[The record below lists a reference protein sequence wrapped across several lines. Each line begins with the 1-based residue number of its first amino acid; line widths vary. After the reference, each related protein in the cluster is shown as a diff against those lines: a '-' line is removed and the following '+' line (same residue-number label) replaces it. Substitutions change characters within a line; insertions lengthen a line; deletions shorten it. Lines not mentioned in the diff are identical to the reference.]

1 MANPTV
7 NRPSDLLLAHRDEVI
22 AITERHG
29 GSEVLVFGS
38 IARGED
44 SVGSDVDL
52 IVTFAPGSASLADV
66 ISLED
71 ELAAVLGVPVD
82 VVSSGAERIA
92 VVMRHAVAL

>member
-1 MANPTV
+1 MANRTV
-7 NRPSDLLLAHRDEVI
+7 TRPSDLLRAHRDEVL

-29 GSEVLVFGS
+29 GSDVLVFGS
-38 IARGED
+38 IARGD
-44 SVGSDVDL
+44 DAVGSDVDL
-52 IVTFAPGSASLADV
+52 IVTFAPGSTSLADV

-92 VVMRHAVAL
+92 VVVRNAVAL